1 MLKALILSYWVFA
14 YPMNDSFMSIEC
26 FPEKGIINA
35 FIKLK
40 YTDFIF
46 DYRFTINDD
55 QHFDLSGKID
65 TTQILVGK
73 YLEARVR
80 ITAGDKKLKVR
91 LTNIESSN
99 GELKLDFKCYYD
111 KKAKLF
117 TVKNLMFTEYREHQ
131 SNFLIFKYKDFEE
144 GVLLTP
150 EKTEQT
156 FNVKFIN
163 KVHLL
168 PYFFRAPLH
177 ASEIHPFSSL
187 CNISYHG

>member
-14 YPMNDSFMSIEC
+14 NPMNESFMSMEC
-26 FPEKGIINA
+26 FPEKGIIKG
-35 FIKLK
+35 FIKLS

-46 DYRFTINDD
+46 DYRFAINDD
-55 QHFDLSGKID
+55 QYFDTSRKID

-80 ITAGDKKLKVR
+80 ITADNKKLKVS

-99 GELKLDFKCYYD
+99 GELKLEFRCYYN
-111 KKAKLF
+111 KKANLF

-131 SNFLIFKYKDFEE
+131 SNFLIFKYNDFEE
-144 GVLLTP
+144 GVILTP
-150 EKTEQT
+150 EKTGHT
-156 FNVKFIN
+156 FKVKFIH
-163 KVHLL
+163 KAHLL
-168 PYFFRAPLH
+168 PYFFRAPWH
-177 ASEIHPFSSL
+177 ASEIHPLSSL